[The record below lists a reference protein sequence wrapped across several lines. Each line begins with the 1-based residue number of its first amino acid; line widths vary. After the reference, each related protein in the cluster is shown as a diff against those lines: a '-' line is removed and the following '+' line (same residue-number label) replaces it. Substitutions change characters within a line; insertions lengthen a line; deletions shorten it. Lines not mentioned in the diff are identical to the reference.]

1 MLFFYFLAGPSA
13 APGWMVFWAILGTV
27 FSKRPAYLFV
37 LPLLA
42 AVFSEPK
49 LGVLIVVT
57 TWAVLVWREINKE
70 RMKQETLIAA
80 VTLRAARTES
90 PKFGA

>member
-1 MLFFYFLAGPSA
+1 MLFLYFLAGLFA
-13 APGWMVFWAILGTV
+13 ASGWMVFWAILGII

-42 AVFSEPK
+42 AVFDEPK
-49 LGVLIVVT
+49 LGVLIVMT
-57 TWAVLVWREINKE
+57 TWGVLIWKEINKE

-80 VTLRAARTES
+80 IASRAART
-90 PKFGA
+90 